1 MPLCQFSINANIL
14 ILIHSDVQIM
24 HIYTFQKTA
33 FVTLYISAYDSV
45 LWLLDS
51 TVVFQVNRFFSS
63 IIRKEN

>member
-1 MPLCQFSINANIL
+1 MPQCQFSINAN

-24 HIYTFQKTA
+24 HIYTFQQTA
-33 FVTLYISAYDSV
+33 FVTLYISACDSV